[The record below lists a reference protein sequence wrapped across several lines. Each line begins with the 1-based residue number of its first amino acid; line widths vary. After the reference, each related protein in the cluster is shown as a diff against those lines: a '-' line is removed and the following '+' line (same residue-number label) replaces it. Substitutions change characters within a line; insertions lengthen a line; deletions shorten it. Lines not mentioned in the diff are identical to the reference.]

1 MFCVT
6 NTLGPDHRPPAPLKC
21 AKVCKLKKKR
31 VPHIFCLFI
40 QKVCGTLVS
49 NHVYFRGGGWAL
61 PLVIWSAESFDSSD
75 LRGKSSTTVE
85 GTDMTWFSFLTLQM
99 FSQLV
104 EPIKGK
110 TTVVALLEGSLLGSR
125 PAR

>member
-1 MFCVT
+1 M
-6 NTLGPDHRPPAPLKC
+6 A
-21 AKVCKLKKKR
+21 
-31 VPHIFCLFI
+31 
-40 QKVCGTLVS
+40 LVD
-49 NHVYFRGGGWAL
+49 
-61 PLVIWSAESFDSSD
+61 WSAESFDSCD
-75 LRGKSSTTVE
+75 LCGKSSTAVE
-85 GTDMTWFSFLTLQM
+85 RTDMTWFSFFALQM